1 MIAQSGS
8 AVAPW
13 AFEESQKHE
22 FHTRNI
28 AAMLNCNY
36 TSVEDIVSCMKTVPA
51 SNITKAANDYSVSI
65 YLMLYV
71 VPNYL
76 IVL

>member
-65 YLMLYV
+65 CWYDM
-71 VPNYL
+71 
-76 IVL
+76 